1 MGNQQKGVRM
11 SKKKTYE
18 VELTGQVG
26 IWTTFEKMGLVH
38 HDEVGNINGDEI
50 LEWYFENKTGVLK
63 VDFEHDGEW
72 DIGRDGETIIWRGG
86 VRHDIEVIASSLS
99 EAQELSEEVAENLDT
114 GMFDIDW
121 DYDETDE
128 PFVVWTIDGI
138 YRTERVEHNMVK

>member
-1 MGNQQKGVRM
+1 MI
-11 SKKKTYE
+11 KKKTYE
-18 VELTGQVG
+18 VELTGLVG
-26 IWTTFEKMGLVH
+26 MFTTFEKMGLVNH
-38 HDEVGNINGDEI
+38 AEVGDINGDEI

-72 DIGRDGETIIWRGG
+72 DIGRDGKTIIWHGG

-138 YRTERVEHNMVK
+138 SRTESAEHNMVK

>member
-1 MGNQQKGVRM
+1 
-11 SKKKTYE
+11 
-18 VELTGQVG
+18 
-26 IWTTFEKMGLVH
+26 MGLVH

-72 DIGRDGETIIWRGG
+72 DIGVDGKTIMWRGG

-114 GMFDIDW
+114 GFFDIDW
-121 DYDETDE
+121 DYSDEEE
-128 PFVVWTIDGI
+128 PFKVWMIDG
-138 YRTERVEHNMVK
+138 ESV

>member
-1 MGNQQKGVRM
+1 MI
-11 SKKKTYE
+11 KKKTYE

-50 LEWYFENKTGVLK
+50 LEWYFKDKTGVLK

-72 DIGRDGETIIWRGG
+72 DIGRDGATIIWRGG

-114 GMFDIDW
+114 GFFDIDW
-121 DYDETDE
+121 DYSDEEE
-128 PFVVWTIDGI
+128 PFKVWMIDG
-138 YRTERVEHNMVK
+138 ESV